1 MAKIGEFNLS
11 LELSK
16 QVLAID
22 VNNVDA
28 LLKSGRCFAMLGQNN
43 KAIKALEK
51 LTIVQPENIEVYN
64 LLGHLFLNV
73 SKPDLAIDAF
83 NRCLELNPKHVEAMR
98 HIANWNCSSGNLTKS
113 LQLYEKCVAI
123 SPRHCDL
130 LFDFAS
136 ALFFT
141 YGNTNKAA
149 DLCRRSIEL
158 GNISADRGSV
168 ALQIL
173 NYASN
178 QKTETIAMLHREWAE
193 KHADSLGQS
202 VDFKTHDFKTDRTL
216 RIGLLSADFIPHP
229 VGRYA
234 LALCDNLNKKS
245 FSLFIYSNKKK
256 SKLKVSFEKCATWRN
271 IYGIEDDKVVDAIR
285 ADKIDILIDLSGH
298 TAFARLMVLA
308 KRPAPISAAV
318 FAYPNTTGMKA
329 VDYRISDPHSDPI
342 GYTESLWTEQIDRME
357 NAAWI
362 YLPML
367 DYEINP
373 NPLPFSTGAPFTF
386 GCLNNPNK
394 TNRACVRLWAQ
405 VLKRLHNSR
414 IILFQIN
421 DHHGKLLRKQFA
433 EDGANPEQID
443 TRKKGNSVYFRKL
456 HNEID
461 LMFDPF
467 PYNGGITTCDSFWM
481 GVPVLCLEGKSY
493 VSRQG
498 VMQNKCLG
506 LDAFVATD
514 EEEFIE
520 KALQISNNPELLKQ
534 LRENLR
540 EMLKRSPL
548 MNYNSYANQ
557 FAEMLRRWWAKRCNE
572 EKLK

>member
-28 LLKSGRCFAMLGQNN
+28 LLISGRCFAMLGQDD

-98 HIANWNCSSGNLTKS
+98 HIANWNCSRGNLTKS

-193 KHADSLGQS
+193 K
-202 VDFKTHDFKTDRTL
+202 F
-216 RIGLLSADFIPHP
+216 
-229 VGRYA
+229 
-234 LALCDNLNKKS
+234 
-245 FSLFIYSNKKK
+245 
-256 SKLKVSFEKCATWRN
+256 TWAVCRFQN
-271 IYGIEDDKVVDAIR
+271 
-285 ADKIDILIDLSGH
+285 
-298 TAFARLMVLA
+298 TRL
-308 KRPAPISAAV
+308 
-318 FAYPNTTGMKA
+318 
-329 VDYRISDPHSDPI
+329 
-342 GYTESLWTEQIDRME
+342 
-357 NAAWI
+357 
-362 YLPML
+362 
-367 DYEINP
+367 
-373 NPLPFSTGAPFTF
+373 
-386 GCLNNPNK
+386 
-394 TNRACVRLWAQ
+394 
-405 VLKRLHNSR
+405 
-414 IILFQIN
+414 
-421 DHHGKLLRKQFA
+421 
-433 EDGANPEQID
+433 
-443 TRKKGNSVYFRKL
+443 
-456 HNEID
+456 
-461 LMFDPF
+461 
-467 PYNGGITTCDSFWM
+467 
-481 GVPVLCLEGKSY
+481 
-493 VSRQG
+493 
-498 VMQNKCLG
+498 
-506 LDAFVATD
+506 
-514 EEEFIE
+514 
-520 KALQISNNPELLKQ
+520 
-534 LRENLR
+534 
-540 EMLKRSPL
+540 
-548 MNYNSYANQ
+548 
-557 FAEMLRRWWAKRCNE
+557 
-572 EKLK
+572 